1 MAASLRVIV
10 LQHIACE
17 HPGIFRQFMKEDGIQ
32 WDPIE
37 LDEGETIPDLAPYD
51 AMVSM
56 GGPMDV
62 WQEDEFPW
70 LVREKEAIHEAV
82 RVRNMPFLG
91 VCLGHQLLAEA
102 AGGSVGL
109 ADTPEVGM
117 LDVELTPDATDHP
130 LMYSLPGK
138 FKTLQWH
145 GAEVKSIPDDASV
158 LMSSPV
164 CPIQSFAVGQSAL
177 GIQFHVETGPHTIDE
192 WNAVP
197 EYEVA
202 LRKTFGDNGAVELKK
217 KAEEYETEL
226 SATADILYR
235 NWANTLLKANK

>member
-1 MAASLRVIV
+1 MAASMRVIV
-10 LQHIACE
+10 FQHIACE
-17 HPGIFRQFMKEDGIQ
+17 HPGIFRQFMNEDGIR

-37 LDEGETIPDLAPYD
+37 LDEGESIPDLAPYD

-62 WQEDEFPW
+62 WQEAEFPW
-70 LVREKEAIHEAV
+70 LAQEKEAIHEAV
-82 RVRNMPFLG
+82 RVRKLPFLG

-117 LDVELTPDATDHP
+117 LDVELTSGAADHP
-130 LMYSLPGK
+130 LMHSLPER

-145 GAEVKSIPDDASV
+145 GAEVKSVPDDATV

-164 CPIQSFAVGQSAL
+164 CEVQSFAVGESAL

-197 EYEVA
+197 EYEAA
-202 LRKTFGDNGAVELKK
+202 LRKTFGDSGAAELKL
-217 KAEEYETEL
+217 KAQEFESDL

-235 NWANTLLKANK
+235 NWAKTLLNADK